1 MSLVWQLR
9 GNNLPQPRARHVFL
23 HAGRAAPELGHGH
36 RRGPPL
42 HPLHEYGGATAL
54 KWGCPMTSNHVKPP
68 NFRQFWSF
76 CMFFVCFMSM
86 LGRFR
91 SISSNLG
98 FHAAEG
104 ITANLCDANTNWVAQ
119 FQIFPPKPKG
129 QRSDRPIDGQ
139 HLALNPALLH
149 FRSAPTVLHHQRQ
162 DLGQKK
168 WQLKESI
175 YWYLPY

>member
-1 MSLVWQLR
+1 MLAVQLLSW
-9 GNNLPQPRARHVFL
+9 GMVI
-23 HAGRAAPELGHGH
+23 AAALRYTLSTSMEA
-36 RRGPPL
+36 PP
-42 HPLHEYGGATAL
+42 PWNGDAQWRQT
-54 KWGCPMTSNHVKPP
+54 MSNH
-68 NFRQFWSF
+68 QISDSF
-76 CMFFVCFMSM
+76 GVFVCFMSM

-119 FQIFPPKPKG
+119 LQIFPPKPKG

-162 DLGQKK
+162 DLGQKMAIEGIDLLVPTILVRPIFQGLREYPQK
-168 WQLKESI
+168 IW
-175 YWYLPY
+175 P